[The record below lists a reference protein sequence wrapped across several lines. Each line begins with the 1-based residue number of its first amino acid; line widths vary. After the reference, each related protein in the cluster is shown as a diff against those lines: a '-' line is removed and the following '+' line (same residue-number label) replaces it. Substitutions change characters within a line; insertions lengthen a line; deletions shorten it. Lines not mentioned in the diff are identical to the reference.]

1 MTVRTFFGFGL
12 AMMATVICA
21 TAGMP
26 EPTRLANGVLI
37 VTGHG
42 LATSTR
48 PKFQELLDE
57 SSRILTDVIR
67 EALAE
72 KGILSAV
79 YVIKEDDADNALG
92 KRVAETKPDGLLQ
105 IAFRSRKDSQ
115 PGLIAQLSLL
125 TLKYVEH
132 ERTILTDDRS
142 LEKEYVL
149 DMETPL
155 TAVSREFVGHAMV
168 WIAKTTEFSEPSA
181 YRIAAIREM
190 LAAENF
196 EEAYASLMP
205 LHYNG
210 VPEASLLL
218 GMMYARGDHV
228 ERDLEKAEFYF
239 SIAAANNDPDA
250 AFVLA
255 DMQRAKDAT
264 AYALL
269 MERAAGLGHLVAA
282 QQIGLAY
289 FNGEGVPKNLVLA
302 CKWLFSIQLR
312 TPVAVE
318 TWTEPLRELEASLSE
333 EALTLARVLAWN
345 FVYLDRREGWDQETF
360 ERLNPGFNGRIRSD
374 NHVIRDG
381 HLLLIDDDVRKAIE

>member
-1 MTVRTFFGFGL
+1 MTVRCFLGFWL
-12 AMMATVICA
+12 AMMATVNCA
-21 TAGMP
+21 TAEAP

-42 LATSTR
+42 LATSTT
-48 PKFQELLDE
+48 PIVQEWLDIA
-57 SSRILTDVIR
+57 SRILADAIQK
-67 EALAE
+67 ALAE
-72 KGILSAV
+72 NGIPSDV
-79 YVIKEDDADNALG
+79 YVIKADDADKALG
-92 KRVAETKPDGLLQ
+92 KRLAETKPDGLLQ
-105 IAFRSRKDSQ
+105 VALASRKDSQ

-125 TLKYVEH
+125 TLTYVEH
-132 ERTILTDDRS
+132 ERTIITDNRS

-149 DMETPL
+149 DDDTSL
-155 TAVSREFVGHAMV
+155 TATGRDFVGHTMV
-168 WIAKTTEFSEPSA
+168 WIAETPEFRAPPA
-181 YRIAAIREM
+181 DRIAVIREM
-190 LAAENF
+190 LAAQNF
-196 EEAYASLMP
+196 EGAYASLMP

-228 ERDLEKAEFYF
+228 ERDLEKAESYF
-239 SIAAANNDPDA
+239 SIAAASNDPDA

-269 MERAAGLGHLVAA
+269 MERAAGLGDLVAA

-289 FNGEGVPKNLVLA
+289 FHGEGVPKNLVLA

-312 TPVAVE
+312 TPAAVD

-333 EALTLARVLAWN
+333 EELTLARVLAWN
-345 FVYLDRREGWDQETF
+345 FVYLDRREGWEQETF
-360 ERLNPGFNGRIRSD
+360 DRLNPGFDGRIRAD

-381 HLLLIDDDVRKAIE
+381 HLLLDTDGVRAASE